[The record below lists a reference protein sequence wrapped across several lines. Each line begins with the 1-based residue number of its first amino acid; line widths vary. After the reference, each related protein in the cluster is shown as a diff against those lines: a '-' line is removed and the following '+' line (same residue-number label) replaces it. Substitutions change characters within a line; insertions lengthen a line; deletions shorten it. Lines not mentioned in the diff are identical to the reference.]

1 MDLHAALDALY
12 SRPLEE
18 FVPTRNDLAKQLGGA
33 GDKAAAE
40 DVRKRKKPVVSAWAM
55 NQLARRHR
63 EELSELF
70 DVVGAM
76 AEPTDAAHLRD
87 LSQQRNR
94 LIKSLAERSERIL
107 EEGGHGSGQIGQQI
121 SMTLLGATDEDVQH
135 ELLAG
140 HLTQLP
146 ETSGGQ
152 WGLAS
157 LPETPEDEDDG
168 RGERVA
174 AAERAEREAIE
185 AERELRERERAL
197 TDAQAA
203 LAAAE
208 KAVERARHAAE
219 KARDAA
225 EELKAKL

>member
-1 MDLHAALDALY
+1 MDLQTALDDLY

-18 FVPTRNDLAKQLGGA
+18 FVPARNDLAKQLADA
-33 GDKAAAE
+33 GDKAAAD
-40 DVRKRKKPVVSAWAM
+40 DVRKRKKPVVTAWAM
-55 NQLARRHR
+55 NQIARKHG

-76 AEPTDAAHLRD
+76 AEPTDAARLRD

-94 LIKSLAERSERIL
+94 LIKSLAERGERIL

-121 SMTLLGATDEDVQH
+121 SMTLLGATDEDVQR
-135 ELLAG
+135 ELLTG

-157 LPETPEDEDDG
+157 LPEAAEDQDDG

-174 AAERAEREAIE
+174 AAERAEREAID

-197 TDAQAA
+197 ADAQAA
-203 LAAAE
+203 LTAAE
-208 KAVERARHAAE
+208 KAVDRARHAAE